1 MTRATSARDA
11 HAGAVTTDSL
21 DCRPTKMP
29 SPRAMPSADAAIILQ
44 WVVPRHDDTLAA
56 ACIVLLNRR
65 DNEYI
70 PKRHTELHTLFP
82 PASQKWTLVSRGN
95 RETLVAL
102 PTLDMYLP
110 LRYVSP
116 TLSLSQF
123 DLSLVQLFS
132 DISFGM
138 CLDLMSWVQQV
149 HNAAIVARP
158 GSLGPARGVN
168 ETRTRRCQQE
178 GLSLKRE
185 SVGTPSTLIIQSWNK
200 GN

>member
-11 HAGAVTTDSL
+11 HTGAVDSL

-29 SPRAMPSADAAIILQ
+29 SPRAMPSADDAAIILQ
-44 WVVPRHDDTLAA
+44 WVVPPRHDDTLAA

-82 PASQKWTLVSRGN
+82 PASQKWTLVCPGSNPGS
-95 RETLVAL
+95 
-102 PTLDMYLP
+102 PSYLDMYLP
-110 LRYVSP
+110 LSKFESVHCS
-116 TLSLSQF
+116 TNLFNS
-123 DLSLVQLFS
+123 VQLFS

-149 HNAAIVARP
+149 HNAAAIVAR
-158 GSLGPARGVN
+158 SLGCQCDKEMPTGRTLT
-168 ETRTRRCQQE
+168 ET
-178 GLSLKRE
+178 
-185 SVGTPSTLIIQSWNK
+185 
-200 GN
+200 

>member
-11 HAGAVTTDSL
+11 HTGAVDSL

-29 SPRAMPSADAAIILQ
+29 SPRAMPSADDAAIILQ

-110 LRYVSP
+110 LSKFESVHCS
-116 TLSLSQF
+116 TNLFNS
-123 DLSLVQLFS
+123 VQLFS

-149 HNAAIVARP
+149 HNAAAIVAR
-158 GSLGPARGVN
+158 SLG
-168 ETRTRRCQQE
+168 CQ
-178 GLSLKRE
+178 
-185 SVGTPSTLIIQSWNK
+185 
-200 GN
+200 

>member
-1 MTRATSARDA
+1 MPSPRQTCFQADMPPRGLRPRLFLIASHTKQMLQPASEQPVQLPDALPVPLGPARPRYA

-102 PTLDMYLP
+102 PTLA
-110 LRYVSP
+110 
-116 TLSLSQF
+116 
-123 DLSLVQLFS
+123 
-132 DISFGM
+132 
-138 CLDLMSWVQQV
+138 
-149 HNAAIVARP
+149 N
-158 GSLGPARGVN
+158 
-168 ETRTRRCQQE
+168 
-178 GLSLKRE
+178 
-185 SVGTPSTLIIQSWNK
+185 
-200 GN
+200 

>member
-70 PKRHTELHTLFP
+70 PNRRDNEYIPKRHTELHTLVP

-110 LRYVSP
+110 LSHFLN
-116 TLSLSQF
+116 LSLYT
-123 DLSLVQLFS
+123 VQLCSTVQRYQLWYVLGS
-132 DISFGM
+132 DE
-138 CLDLMSWVQQV
+138 
-149 HNAAIVARP
+149 
-158 GSLGPARGVN
+158 LGA
-168 ETRTRRCQQE
+168 TSAQC
-178 GLSLKRE
+178 SYC
-185 SVGTPSTLIIQSWNK
+185 S
-200 GN
+200 